1 MKDIEKFVQ
10 DGFREVQEKSKAF
23 DDEFAS
29 TSKRI
34 EDFREQMSN
43 KKWRLLNKSDSPDE
57 KLY

>member
-23 DDEFAS
+23 DDELAS

-43 KKWRLLNKSDSPDE
+43 KKCRLLIKSDSPDD
-57 KLY
+57 KLL